1 MILRIV
7 VTEKPCTVGSSD
19 PGNARFDGNGF
30 TDLFPVVKTFIVVVA
45 LGNTF
50 PLSLIAGGVCVHDVT
65 GQEIL
70 PEGKALRR

>member
-1 MILRIV
+1 MHY
-7 VTEKPCTVGSSD
+7 
-19 PGNARFDGNGF
+19 RFFLQSRVCSVDGNGF

-50 PLSLIAGGVCVHDVT
+50 PLSLITGGVCVHDVT

-70 PEGKALRR
+70 PERKALRR